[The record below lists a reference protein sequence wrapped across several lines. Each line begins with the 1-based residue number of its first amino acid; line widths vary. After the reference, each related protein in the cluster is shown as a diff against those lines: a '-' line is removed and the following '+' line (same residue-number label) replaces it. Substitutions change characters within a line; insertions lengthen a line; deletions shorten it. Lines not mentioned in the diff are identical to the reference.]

1 MSYRPNTGGG
11 SGDMLKSV
19 YDTND
24 NGIVDVAASANA
36 VEWANVSTKP
46 STFTP
51 STHTH
56 PQSDITNLVSDL
68 AGKANTSHTHAIADV
83 TNLQTALDGKAPTIT
98 TAQAYAT
105 ATTSISAA
113 TYADI
118 TGCSVSLA
126 AGTWLVIGHVVGAAA
141 NLIIQGFIALTDGSN
156 NVISESAMTRPA
168 SATASLNSPTSTSV
182 FGIVTPSTTTTY
194 KLRAARGLTTHT
206 STITIYDGTGY
217 NTTNHATNNSDK
229 GTQILAIKIA

>member
-36 VEWANVSTKP
+36 VEWANVSSKP

-51 STHTH
+51 SE
-56 PQSDITNLVSDL
+56 
-68 AGKANTSHTHAIADV
+68 HTHAISNI
-83 TNLQTALDGKAPTIT
+83 TGLQTALDGKAPTIT

-126 AGTWLVIGHVVGAAA
+126 AGTWLVIGHVVGATA

-168 SATASLNSPTSTSV
+168 SGTASLNSPTSTSV
-182 FGIVTPSTTTTY
+182 FGIVTPSATTTY
-194 KLRAARGLTTHT
+194 KLRAARGVTTHT
-206 STITIYDGTGY
+206 STITIYDGTGF

>member
-19 YDTND
+19 YDAND
-24 NGIVDVAASANA
+24 DGIVDVAASANA
-36 VEWANVSTKP
+36 VAWDNVSRKP
-46 STFTP
+46 EFFTP
-51 STHTH
+51 SAHTH
-56 PQSDITNLVSDL
+56 EISDITD
-68 AGKANTSHTHAIADV
+68 
-83 TNLQTALDGKAPTIT
+83 LQTALDGKAPTIT

-118 TGCSVSLA
+118 TGCSVSLK

-168 SATASLNSPTSTSV
+168 SGTASLNAPTSTSV
-182 FGIVTPSTTTTY
+182 FGIVTPSATTTY
-194 KLRAARGLTTHT
+194 KLRAARGVTTHT
-206 STITIYDGTGY
+206 STITIYDGSGF

>member
-1 MSYRPNTGGG
+1 MSYKPNTGIGN
-11 SGDMLKSV
+11 MFKSV

-24 NGIVDVAASANA
+24 NGIVDVSASANV
-36 VEWANVSTKP
+36 VEWANVSSKP

-51 STHTH
+51 S
-56 PQSDITNLVSDL
+56 
-68 AGKANTSHTHAIADV
+68 AHTHAIADV
-83 TNLQTALDGKAPTIT
+83 TNLQTALNGKAPTIT

-168 SATASLNSPTSTSV
+168 SGTASLNSPTSTSV
-182 FGIVTPSTTTTY
+182 FGIVTPSATTTY
-194 KLRAARGLTTHT
+194 KLRAARGVTTHT
-206 STITIYDGTGY
+206 STITIYDGSGF

>member
-1 MSYRPNTGGG
+1 MSYRPKTTGG

-36 VEWANVSTKP
+36 VTWSNVSSKP
-46 STFTP
+46 SVFTP
-51 STHTH
+51 DTH
-56 PQSDITNLVSDL
+56 S
-68 AGKANTSHTHAIADV
+68 HAISDV
-83 TNLQTALDGKAPTIT
+83 TNLQTTLDGKASSIT

-118 TGCSVSLA
+118 TGCSLSLG
-126 AGTWLVIGHVVGAAA
+126 AGTWLIIGHVIGGAA
-141 NLIIQGFIALTDGSN
+141 NLIIQGFIAITNGSN
-156 NVISESAMTRPA
+156 TVISESAMTRPA
-168 SATASLNSPTSTSV
+168 SATASLNAPTSTSI
-182 FGIVTPSTTTTY
+182 FALVTPSATTTY
-194 KLRAARGLTTHT
+194 KLRAARGVTTHT
-206 STITIYDGTGY
+206 STITIYDGSGY

-229 GTQILAIKIA
+229 GTQIIAIKIG

>member
-19 YDTND
+19 YDTNN

-36 VEWANVSTKP
+36 VEWANVSAKP

-56 PQSDITNLVSDL
+56 EIS
-68 AGKANTSHTHAIADV
+68 DV
-83 TNLQTALDGKAPTIT
+83 TNLQTALNGKAPTIT

-141 NLIIQGFIALTDGSN
+141 NLIIQGFIALTDSSN

-168 SATASLNSPTSTSV
+168 SGTASLNAPTSTSV
-182 FGIVTPSTTTTY
+182 FGIVTPSATTTY

-217 NTTNHATNNSDK
+217 NTTNHATTSNSDK